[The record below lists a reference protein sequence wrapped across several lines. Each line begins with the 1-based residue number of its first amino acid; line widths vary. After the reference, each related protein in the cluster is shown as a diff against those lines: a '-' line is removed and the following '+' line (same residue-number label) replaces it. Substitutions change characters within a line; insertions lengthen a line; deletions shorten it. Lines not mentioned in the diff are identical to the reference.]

1 MRETKL
7 RLACPAYVCTV
18 PTALSYPG
26 LCCLEDYTSPHNLII
41 LYIRIFLLMLS
52 AESGRYSTA
61 AASPRYS
68 RVSIVVVYTAL
79 MQLAPVRYLPN
90 SYD

>member
-7 RLACPAYVCTV
+7 RLACPAYVCTA
-18 PTALSYPG
+18 TALSYPG

-68 RVSIVVVYTAL
+68 RVSIVVYTAL